1 MDLMQHITRVE
12 DFPVPGI
19 DFKDITTL
27 LESPAAFGYCIDRLT
42 EIYTDEAFDK
52 IVAFGA
58 RGFLF
63 GAPMAYRLAK
73 PLVLFRKQGKLPRE
87 TASTSYQG
95 EYAPETIEIHRSSV
109 EPGDRLVLVDDVSA
123 DGECFYA
130 ACKLLEGMGAEVH
143 SCAVLIQFL
152 DLGSPERLAG
162 YRVNRL
168 LGVRK
173 GE

>member
-1 MDLMQHITRVE
+1 MDLMKYITRVE
-12 DFPVPGI
+12 DFPIPGI

-27 LESPAAFGYCIDRLT
+27 LEHPAAFAYCIDTLT
-42 EIYTDEAFDK
+42 EMYESEDFDK

-63 GAPMAYRLAK
+63 GAPLAYKLAK
-73 PLVLFRKQGKLPRE
+73 PLVLFRKAGKLPRE
-87 TASTSYQG
+87 TASTFYEG

-109 EPGDRLVLVDDVSA
+109 EAGDRFVLVDDVSA
-123 DGECFYA
+123 DGQLFYA
-130 ACKLLEGMGAEVH
+130 ASKLLESLGAVVH

-152 DLGSPERLAG
+152 DLGSPERLMD

>member
-1 MDLMQHITRVE
+1 MDLMKHIATVD
-12 DFPVPGI
+12 DFPIPGI
-19 DFKDITTL
+19 AFKDITTL
-27 LESPAAFGYCIDRLT
+27 LEHPAAFSHCIDTLVET
-42 EIYTDEAFDK
+42 YAGEDFDK

-63 GAPMAYRLAK
+63 GAPMAYKLAK
-73 PLVLFRKQGKLPRE
+73 PLVLFRKAGKLPRE
-87 TASTSYQG
+87 TASTSYKG

-109 EPGDRLVLVDDVSA
+109 EPGDRFVLVDDVSA

-130 ACKLLEGMGAEVH
+130 ACKLLESLGAVVH

-162 YRVNRL
+162 YKVNRL
-168 LGVRK
+168 LGVK
-173 GE
+173 KDD

>member
-1 MDLMQHITRVE
+1 MDLMKHIARVE

-27 LESPAAFGYCIDRLT
+27 LEQPAAFRYSIDRFT
-42 EIYTDEAFDK
+42 EMYEGEDFDK
-52 IVAFGA
+52 LVAFGA

-63 GAPMAYRLAK
+63 GAPLAYQIAK
-73 PLVLFRKQGKLPRE
+73 PLVLFRKAGKLPRE
-87 TASTSYQG
+87 TAATSYQG

-109 EPGDRLVLVDDVSA
+109 EAGDRFVLIDDVSA

-130 ACKLLEGMGAEVH
+130 ASKLLESMGALVH

-152 DLGSPERLAG
+152 DLGSPERLAE
-162 YRVNRL
+162 YKVNRL
-168 LGVRK
+168 LGVKK